1 MKNYEQFY
9 INGEWVNP
17 ANELKTMDVINPATE
32 DVIGKIAMGDS
43 DDVDK
48 AVKAAKDAFVTFGQ
62 TSTEER
68 IAILQKIVELYMARA
83 DEFAEVI
90 SLENG
95 SPITLAKNAQAA
107 SGIGHFATALATLQ
121 NYNFEEIRGETVIR
135 KEPIG
140 VVGMITPWNW
150 PINQISCKVGP
161 AIAAGCTMIL
171 KPTEIAPLNAILLAE
186 VLHEAGLPKG
196 VFNLINGDGPTF

>member
-1 MKNYEQFY
+1 MKNCEKFY

-17 ANELKTMDVINPATE
+17 VNELKTMDVINPATE
-32 DVIGKIAMGDS
+32 DTIGTIAMGDS
-43 DDVDK
+43 DDVNI

-68 IAILQKIVELYMARA
+68 IEILQKVVELYMARS
-83 DEFAEVI
+83 DEFAEII

-121 NYNFEEIRGETVIR
+121 NYNFEEIRGETLIR

-161 AIAAGCTMIL
+161 AIAAGCTMTVSYTHL
-171 KPTEIAPLNAILLAE
+171 RA
-186 VLHEAGLPKG
+186 HE
-196 VFNLINGDGPTF
+196 T